1 MCVIVDND
9 VRDEVFG
16 GAGSEA
22 GKYLFDWLTDGRGKL
37 AVGGRLRRELSGSNS
52 FVRWM
57 KVAQLVGRVISVEDR
72 QVDEESNRIL
82 EEGLCESND
91 PHVLALARVS
101 RSRLLFTNDR
111 RLQNDF
117 GNPQI
122 IRRPRG
128 VVYTTRVDKKLTSVH
143 VDLLR
148 RDNLCR
154 G

>member
-16 GAGSEA
+16 GASSEA
-22 GKYLFDWLTDGRGKL
+22 GRYLFDWLTDGRGKL
-37 AVGGRLRRELSGSNS
+37 AVGGKLRRELSGSSS

-72 QVDEESNRIL
+72 RVDEESNRIL
-82 EEGLCESND
+82 AEGHCESND

-111 RLQNDF
+111 RLQRDF

-128 VVYTTRVDKKLTSVH
+128 VVYTTRVDKKLTDVH
-143 VDLLR
+143 VDLLS

>member
-16 GAGSEA
+16 DADSEA

-37 AVGGRLRRELSGSNS
+37 VVGGKLRQELSGSNS

-57 KVAQLVGRVISVEDR
+57 KTAQLFARVISVEDR
-72 QVDEESNRIL
+72 CVDEESDLIR
-82 EEGLCESND
+82 EEGLHESND

-101 RSRLLFTNDR
+101 RSRLLFTNDQL
-111 RLQNDF
+111 LQRDF
-117 GNPQI
+117 RNPQI
-122 IRRPRG
+122 IKRPRG
-128 VVYTTRVDKKLTSVH
+128 SVYTTRLGKKLTDIH
-143 VDLLR
+143 VDLLG

-154 G
+154 S